1 MKKNNRVYAVVGI
14 GCKMSMWNAD
24 MNLSAKRT
32 SDGDIFGSDK
42 ALKFAIKDLWNKQ
55 GDKILAIKHR
65 DKNYKLLNLKEIYEL
80 EFGEELPKKSDPDGT
95 VKVLKNI
102 LQCSDIRQFGTTF
115 AVADQNIGITGVV
128 QVGQGLNKWE
138 EAEVEVIDILSP
150 YTNSVTGGD
159 MTSIGSKN
167 VVNEAHYFYPISINP
182 SNYDNLIEVVDGYEG
197 YTEED
202 YQKLKNAL
210 LVCATALETNS
221 KTGCENE
228 FALFIECEDNSEL
241 YLANLD
247 SYISLKDKNGR
258 RVIDITKLQDLVKDK
273 MTDIKIIDVHY
284 NSIKLDLIYNESEK
298 IKIIDN
304 MFTDN

>member
-80 EFGEELPKKSDPDGT
+80 EFGEELPKKGDLDGT

-150 YTNSVTGGD
+150 YTNSVKGGD

-273 MTDIKIIDVHY
+273 MTDIKSIDVHY

-298 IKIIDN
+298 IRIIDN

>member
-80 EFGEELPKKSDPDGT
+80 EFEEELPKKSDPEGT

-150 YTNSVTGGD
+150 YTNSVKGGD

-273 MTDIKIIDVHY
+273 MTDIKSIDVHY

-298 IKIIDN
+298 IRIIDN